1 MQNTSIAG
9 VLCQG
14 EGNNGAEVVGGV
26 GRRADS
32 HGRCRELGEWGGAG
46 AAGGGGHGQ
55 VAAAGSGVG
64 RAGQGS
70 KGDGL
75 VSDLSSHGHS

>member
-1 MQNTSIAG
+1 M
-9 VLCQG
+9 
-14 EGNNGAEVVGGV
+14 
-26 GRRADS
+26 GRRADRN
-32 HGRCRELGEWGGAG
+32 GRCRQLGVSDGAS

-75 VSDLSSHGHS
+75 VSDLSSHGRS